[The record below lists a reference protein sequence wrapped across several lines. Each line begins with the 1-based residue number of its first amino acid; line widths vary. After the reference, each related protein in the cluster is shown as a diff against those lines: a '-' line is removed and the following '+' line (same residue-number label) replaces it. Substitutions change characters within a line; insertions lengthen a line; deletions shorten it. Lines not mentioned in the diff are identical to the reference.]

1 MNERE
6 LVIASLAA
14 GGDGVA
20 RDADGRVTFVA
31 GAAPGDRLLVD
42 IVEERKSFARARLV
56 RVVEAGPGRVEPR
69 CPLFVDRSCGGCQW
83 QHLSSEVQA
92 AAKTEVVAGAL
103 RHFVGEGLEIDALLS
118 PVPGFGWRRRA
129 RFHWVRPRRAAAAMI
144 GFHGPGS
151 HRVVNVT
158 ACPQLEPAVEQ
169 ALAVVR
175 EILAPKLTGSGEL
188 EVVAGHGGEVH
199 VAVRGPCQPRAVAA
213 LVDHA
218 AITGARLGKQAW
230 GQGDIELEPG
240 LRGRADWFAQPSQ
253 SGNRALVDAV
263 TAATAP
269 RSGLNI
275 VELFAGAGNFSRVLG
290 EDSATLVAVDTGP
303 GPKVYPGG
311 ASFRQG
317 PAAAMLQEMKRRRET
332 YDLAVLDP
340 PRAGAAEVIAPLVAL
355 APQRI
360 VYVSCSPATLARDL
374 ATLAAAGYR
383 ATRAQPFDLMPQTA
397 HVEVVVT
404 LIREAAAKER
414 TDSQESAGTPS
425 ATP

>member
-20 RDADGRVTFVA
+20 RDDDGRVTFVA
-31 GAAPGDRLLVD
+31 GSAPGDRLVAC

-56 RVVEAGPGRVEPR
+56 RLVEAGPGRVEPC
-69 CPLFVDRSCGGCQW
+69 CPLFVERSCGGCQW

-92 AAKTEVVAGAL
+92 AAKADVVAAAL
-103 RHFVGEGLEIDALLS
+103 RHFVDAGLSIDALVA
-118 PVPGFGWRRRA
+118 PVPGLGWRRRA

-158 ACPQLEPAVEQ
+158 ACPQLEPALEQ

-175 EILAPKLTGSGEL
+175 KILAPKLTGSGEI
-188 EVVAGHGGEVH
+188 EVVVGHGGEVH

-213 LVDHA
+213 LVEDA
-218 AITGARLGKQAW
+218 AITGASLGKQSW
-230 GQGDIELEPG
+230 GQTEIELEPG
-240 LRGRADWFAQPSQ
+240 LRGRADWFAQPSR

-269 RSGLNI
+269 RTGLNI
-275 VELFAGAGNFSRVLG
+275 VELYAGAGNFSRVLG
-290 EDSATLVAVDTGP
+290 EDAATLVAVDSGP
-303 GPKVYPGG
+303 GPKPYPGG

-317 PAAAMLQEMKRRRET
+317 PAAAMLEEMKRRRET
-332 YDLAVLDP
+332 FDLAVLDP

-360 VYVSCSPATLARDL
+360 VYVSCNPATLARDL
-374 ATLAAAGYR
+374 VKLAAAGYR
-383 ATRAQPFDLMPQTA
+383 ATRVQPFDLMPQTA

-404 LIREAAAKER
+404 LVRDAVTE
-414 TDSQESAGTPS
+414 D
-425 ATP
+425 